1 VSVGTV
7 RGLPVTNGDFL
18 DFKFL
23 LDFNEKARAAEIA
36 TILLALV
43 HYVHTRDPAD

>member
-7 RGLPVTNGDFL
+7 RGLSLTSGDFL

-23 LDFNEKARAAEIA
+23 LDFNMVGKSRNCHDSIGAC
-36 TILLALV
+36 
-43 HYVHTRDPAD
+43 HYVHTRDPAS